1 MYFLS
6 GWVNLWLLGGGS
18 QQHPR
23 VPLRRCSRKRPSRNR
38 RPPRLIPSER
48 RRQPEAGGSSAAN
61 LELNTRIVDRN
72 IGRED
77 QRIAPLSGR
86 NDDARLG
93 ARVGRTHAD
102 FASSSASFHFD
113 MLSEMIR
120 VDVRVA

>member
-1 MYFLS
+1 M
-6 GWVNLWLLGGGS
+6 NLWLLGGGS
-18 QQHPR
+18 QQRPR

-38 RPPRLIPSER
+38 RPPRLSPSNFPSER